1 MQNDYATE
9 AAIVG
14 VPQELIKL
22 VVSGGKYVTKVVG
35 AVAAPILV
43 AGLVTPVP
51 PEMLSL
57 EPAPDPPGSTQVVL
71 KVSTVGDALLF
82 TEAFI

>member
-14 VPQELIKL
+14 VPQL
-22 VVSGGKYVTKVVG
+22 VSVRYVALGGKYVTNVVG
-35 AVAAPILV
+35 AVAAPIEV
-43 AGLVTPVP
+43 AGLDTPVP

-57 EPAPDPPGSTQVVL
+57 DPVTDPPGSVQAV
-71 KVSTVGDALLF
+71 VSTSCVPDPAVLAL
-82 TEAFI
+82 I